1 MSISRA
7 LYIALD
13 RLLSKWRLSSYSNG
27 RRSEVD
33 V

>member
-7 LYIALD
+7 LYITLD
-13 RLLSKWRLSSYSNG
+13 LLLSKWRLFSYSNG

>member
-1 MSISRA
+1 MSISCA
-7 LYIALD
+7 LCITLD
-13 RLLSKWRLSSYSNG
+13 LLLSKWRISGYSND